1 MRTLLDNDYLRSELK
16 RPTIFPTC
24 ANVSPGWKS
33 SGARPPIVASQ
44 LLPEKILSSILLDF
58 CFELNPRP
66 TSMRSFISFA
76 IVILMTTVAVETLSA
91 QTLPAPEAITDPKQ
105 VASKP
110 NAEVEPRSLTI
121 EKLYMTRQ
129 VGLPTWS
136 PDGKQI
142 AFISNMSGRNN
153 IWLVPAEGGWPVQL
167 TVSDQRQTA
176 PAWSPDGKWI
186 AYQSDYDG
194 DELWD
199 IFLVSPKTGRVVNL
213 TSTREI
219 AELNPTWSPDGRYL
233 AYEVKAKTSAAYEI
247 DIYDTLMRE
256 VKHLTTST
264 PQDKSNYD
272 PIWLKDGK
280 SIVYTQDQAKGTD
293 SNIFIAEMATGKST
307 LLTPHEGEQ
316 RYSADDVSPDGKRVL
331 ITSNAAN
338 GYQNIGLLEIS
349 TKKISWLT
357 KDKWAIRGSEFS
369 PDGKRITF
377 TANVDGSQD
386 IYLHDLATGKST
398 ALPVPKGVNE
408 PTGGHSAFTKDGSR
422 LLYYHNGPTAPGDL
436 WVYTLATGKSHQV
449 THSLVAGVRSED
461 MVEPYLVHYP
471 SRDGK
476 WTISAFLYVPF
487 NMARNGQNAAIVYIH
502 GGPTSQ
508 TMNSF
513 NRFVQYAANQ
523 GYMVLAPNY
532 RGSTG
537 YGKEFQQANL
547 FDMGGGDL
555 QDVLAGVDWIKQT
568 GHLDPKKIAVMGASY
583 GGYLSMMAV
592 TKAPEVWAAGVPIV
606 PFVNWFTEIENE
618 DPELRQS
625 DLATMGDVVKN
636 KSLYE
641 DRSPINFVDQI
652 KAPLLLLAGGH
663 DPRCPKSETQQVVDA
678 IKKRGGTVD
687 YKIYEN
693 EGHGFA
699 RVENQIDAY
708 QRVADFL
715 LAHVPPADCSC
726 SLTE

>member
-1 MRTLLDNDYLRSELK
+1 MRATV
-16 RPTIFPTC
+16 IF
-24 ANVSPGWKS
+24 V
-33 SGARPPIVASQ
+33 
-44 LLPEKILSSILLDF
+44 
-58 CFELNPRP
+58 
-66 TSMRSFISFA
+66 M
-76 IVILMTTVAVETLSA
+76 VILMSTVVAETAA
-91 QTLPAPEAITDPKQ
+91 QTLPEPQAVTDPKKI
-105 VASKP
+105 ASKP
-110 NAEVEPRSLTI
+110 NAQVEPRTLTI

-129 VGLPTWS
+129 IGRPTWS
-136 PDGKQI
+136 PDGKSV

-153 IWLVPAEGGWPVQL
+153 IWVVPAEGGWPVQL
-167 TVSDQRQTA
+167 TVSDQRQAA

-194 DELWD
+194 DEQWD

-213 TSTREI
+213 TQTREI

-233 AYEVKAKTSAAYEI
+233 AYEVKPKTSAAYEI
-247 DIYDTLMRE
+247 DVYDMVMRE
-256 VKHLTTST
+256 VKHVTTNT
-264 PQDKSNYD
+264 PQDKGNVN
-272 PIWLKDGK
+272 PIWSKDGK
-280 SIVYTQDQAKGTD
+280 SIVYTQEQAKGTD
-293 SNIFIAEMATGKST
+293 SNIFIADVATGQST
-307 LLTPHEGEQ
+307 LLTPHDGEK
-316 RYSADDVSPDGKRVL
+316 RFTANDISADDKRVL
-331 ITSNAAN
+331 VSSNGLN
-338 GYQNIGLLEIS
+338 GYENAGLLDIA
-349 TKKISWLT
+349 TKKIDWLT
-357 KDKWAIRGSEFS
+357 KDKWEIRGGEFS
-369 PDGKRITF
+369 PDGKHVVF
-377 TANVDGSQD
+377 TTNVDGNEE
-386 IYLHDLATGKST
+386 IYLQDLATGKSS
-398 ALPVPKGVNE
+398 ALPIPKGTNE
-408 PTGGHSAFTKDGSR
+408 PAGGHSAFTPDGQR

-436 WVYTLATGKSHQV
+436 WVYHLPTGKSQQI

-502 GGPTSQ
+502 GGPTAQ

-513 NRFVQYAANQ
+513 NRFIQFAVNQ

-537 YGKEFQQANL
+537 YGKEFQHANL

-555 QDVLAGVDWIKQT
+555 QDVLAGVEWIKQT
-568 GHLDPKKIAVMGASY
+568 GHLDPRKIAVMGGSY

-618 DPELRQS
+618 DPVLQQS
-625 DLATMGDVVKN
+625 DLATMGDPVTN
-636 KSLYE
+636 KALYE
-641 DRSPINFVDQI
+641 ERSPINFIDQI

-663 DPRCPKSETQQVVDA
+663 DPRCPKEETQQVVDA
-678 IKKRGGTVD
+678 IRKRGGTVD
-687 YKIYEN
+687 SKVYEN

-708 QRVADFL
+708 KRVADFL
-715 LAHVPPADCSC
+715 LAHVVPADCSC
-726 SLTE
+726 SVTE

>member
-1 MRTLLDNDYLRSELK
+1 MRTFAL
-16 RPTIFPTC
+16 
-24 ANVSPGWKS
+24 
-33 SGARPPIVASQ
+33 
-44 LLPEKILSSILLDF
+44 
-58 CFELNPRP
+58 
-66 TSMRSFISFA
+66 FA
-76 IVILMTTVAVETLSA
+76 IVILMSTVVSETIVA
-91 QTLPAPEAITDPKQ
+91 QTLAAPQAITDPKKI
-105 VASKP
+105 ASKP
-110 NAEVEPRSLTI
+110 NAQVEPRSLTI

-129 VGLPTWS
+129 VGRPTWS
-136 PDGKQI
+136 PDGKSI

-153 IWLVPAEGGWPVQL
+153 LWLVPDEGGWPVQL
-167 TVSDQRQTA
+167 TVSDQRQSS

-194 DELWD
+194 DEQWD
-199 IFLVSPKTGRVVNL
+199 IFLVSPKTGKVVNL

-233 AYEVKAKTSAAYEI
+233 AYEVKPKTSAAYEI

-256 VKHLTTST
+256 VKHLTTGT
-264 PQDKSNYD
+264 PQDKSNSN
-272 PIWLKDGK
+272 PIWSKDGK
-280 SIVYTQDQAKGTD
+280 YIVYTQEQAKGTD
-293 SNIFIAEMATGKST
+293 SNIFIADVATGKST

-316 RYSADDVSPDGKRVL
+316 RYFANDIDPRPIPDGRKVF
-331 ITSNAAN
+331 ITSNATN
-338 GYQNIGLLEIS
+338 GYDNIGLLEFSDKGTSVTGVFHPGSI
-349 TKKISWLT
+349 KWLT
-357 KDKWAIRGSEFS
+357 HDKWEIRGGEFS
-369 PDGKRITF
+369 PDGKHF
-377 TANVDGSQD
+377 AFSANVDGNED

-398 ALPVPKGVNE
+398 ALPIPKGVNE
-408 PTGGHSAFTKDGSR
+408 PAGGHSAFTKDGSR

-568 GHLDPKKIAVMGASY
+568 GHLDPKKIAVMGGSY
-583 GGYLSMMAV
+583 GGYLSMMSV
-592 TKAPEVWAAGVPIV
+592 TKAPDVWAAGVPIV

-618 DPELRQS
+618 DPVLQQS

-636 KSLYE
+636 KALYE
-641 DRSPINFVDQI
+641 DRSPINFIDQI

-687 YKIYEN
+687 YKIYDN

-708 QRVADFL
+708 KRVADFL
-715 LAHVPPADCSC
+715 QAHVPPADCSC

>member
-1 MRTLLDNDYLRSELK
+1 MRTLI
-16 RPTIFPTC
+16 P
-24 ANVSPGWKS
+24 
-33 SGARPPIVASQ
+33 
-44 LLPEKILSSILLDF
+44 
-58 CFELNPRP
+58 
-66 TSMRSFISFA
+66 FA
-76 IVILMTTVAVETLSA
+76 IVILMSTVVVESVA
-91 QTLPAPEAITDPKQ
+91 QTLPAPQAVTDPKQ
-105 VASKP
+105 ISSKP
-110 NAEVEPRSLTI
+110 SAQVEPRSLTI
-121 EKLYMTRQ
+121 EKLWMTRQ
-129 VGLPTWS
+129 VGRATWS
-136 PDGKQI
+136 PDGRSI

-153 IWLVPAEGGWPVQL
+153 LWLVSAEGGWPVQL

-194 DELWD
+194 DEQWD
-199 IFLVSPKTGRVVNL
+199 IFLVSPKTGKVVNL
-213 TSTREI
+213 TQTREI
-219 AELNPTWSPDGRYL
+219 AELSPTWSPDGRYL
-233 AYEVKAKTSAAYEI
+233 AYEVKPKTSAAYEI
-247 DIYDTLMRE
+247 DIYDTVLRE
-256 VKHLTTST
+256 VKHLTTGT
-264 PQDKSNYD
+264 PQDKSNVN
-272 PIWLKDGK
+272 PIWSKDGAY
-280 SIVYTQDQAKGTD
+280 IVYTQEQAKGTD
-293 SNIFIAEMATGKST
+293 SNIFVAAVATGKST
-307 LLTPHEGEQ
+307 PLTLHDGEQ
-316 RYSADDVSPDGKRVL
+316 LYFANDISSDSKRIL
-331 ITSNAAN
+331 ITSNASN
-338 GYQNIGLLEIS
+338 GYENVGVLEP
-349 TKKISWLT
+349 TNKKISWLT
-357 KDKWAIRGSEFS
+357 KDKWELRGGEFS
-369 PDGKRITF
+369 PDGKHITF
-377 TANVDGSQD
+377 NANVDGNED
-386 IYLHDLATGKST
+386 IFLYDLATGKST
-398 ALPVPKGVNE
+398 ALPIPKGVNE
-408 PTGGHSAFTKDGSR
+408 PAGGPSAFSKDGTR
-422 LLYYHNGPTAPGDL
+422 LMYNHNGPTAPGDL
-436 WVYTLATGKSHQV
+436 WVYDLAAQKSTQI
-449 THSLVAGVRSED
+449 THSMVAGLRSED

-487 NMARNGQNAAIVYIH
+487 NMARNGQNAALVYIH
-502 GGPTSQ
+502 GGPTAQ

-513 NRFVQYAANQ
+513 NRFIQYAANQ

-568 GHLDPKKIAVMGASY
+568 GHLDPKKVAVMGGSY

-592 TKAPEVWAAGVPIV
+592 TKAPDIWAAGVPIV

-618 DPELRQS
+618 DPVLQQS

-636 KSLYE
+636 KALYE
-641 DRSPINFVDQI
+641 DRSPMNFIDQI

-663 DPRCPKSETQQVVDA
+663 DPRCPKSETQQVVAA

-687 YKIYEN
+687 SKIYEN

-715 LAHVPPADCSC
+715 LAHVVPADCSC

>member
-1 MRTLLDNDYLRSELK
+1 
-16 RPTIFPTC
+16 
-24 ANVSPGWKS
+24 
-33 SGARPPIVASQ
+33 
-44 LLPEKILSSILLDF
+44 
-58 CFELNPRP
+58 
-66 TSMRSFISFA
+66 MRSYALFA
-76 IVILMTTVAVETLSA
+76 IVILMSTVVVEAAAQALPEPQAV
-91 QTLPAPEAITDPKQ
+91 TDPKKI
-105 VASKP
+105 SSTP
-110 NAEVEPRSLTI
+110 NAQIEARSLTI

-129 VGLPTWS
+129 VGRATWS
-136 PDGKQI
+136 PDGKSI

-153 IWLVPAEGGWPVQL
+153 LWLVAAEGGWPVQL
-167 TVSDQRQTA
+167 TVGDQRQTA

-194 DELWD
+194 DEQWD
-199 IFLVSPKTGRVVNL
+199 IFLVSPKTGKVVNL
-213 TSTREI
+213 TQTREI

-233 AYEVKAKTSAAYEI
+233 AYEVKPKTSAAYEI
-247 DIYDTLMRE
+247 DIYDMVLRE
-256 VKHLTTST
+256 VKHLTANT
-264 PQDKSNYD
+264 PQDKSNSG
-272 PIWLKDGK
+272 ILWSRVGNQ
-280 SIVYTQDQAKGTD
+280 IVYTQEQAKGTD
-293 SNIFIAEMATGKST
+293 SNIFIADVATGKST

-316 RYSADDVSPDGKRVL
+316 RYYANDFALIPRWKDVETVL
-331 ITSNAAN
+331 FTSNAGN
-338 GYQNIGLLEIS
+338 GYENVGLLNVGMRGAPSGIF
-349 TKKISWLT
+349 THDPIKWIT
-357 KDKWAIRGSEFS
+357 KDKWEIRGGEFS
-369 PDGKRITF
+369 PDGKHLTF
-377 TANVDGSQD
+377 SANVDGNED

-398 ALPVPKGVNE
+398 PLPIPKGVNE
-408 PTGGHSAFTKDGSR
+408 PWGGHSAFSKDGTR
-422 LLYYHNGPTAPGDL
+422 LLYNHNGPTAPGDL
-436 WVYTLATGKSHQV
+436 WVYTLATGKSRQV

-487 NMARNGQNAAIVYIH
+487 NMVRNGQNAAIVYIH
-502 GGPTSQ
+502 GGPTAQS
-508 TMNSF
+508 MNSF

-568 GHLDPKKIAVMGASY
+568 GHLDPKKIAVMGGSY

-592 TKAPEVWAAGVPIV
+592 TKAPDVWAAGVPIV

-618 DPELRQS
+618 DPVLQQS

-636 KSLYE
+636 KALYE
-641 DRSPINFVDQI
+641 DRSPINFIDQI

-687 YKIYEN
+687 SKIYEN

-708 QRVADFL
+708 KRVADFL
-715 LAHVPPADCSC
+715 LAHVVPADCSC
-726 SLTE
+726 SVTE

>member
-1 MRTLLDNDYLRSELK
+1 MRTLT
-16 RPTIFPTC
+16 P
-24 ANVSPGWKS
+24 
-33 SGARPPIVASQ
+33 
-44 LLPEKILSSILLDF
+44 
-58 CFELNPRP
+58 
-66 TSMRSFISFA
+66 FA
-76 IVILMTTVAVETLSA
+76 IVILMSTVVAESAA
-91 QTLPAPEAITDPKQ
+91 QTLPAPQAVTDPKQ
-105 VASKP
+105 ISSKP
-110 NAEVEPRSLTI
+110 SAQVEPRSLTI
-121 EKLYMTRQ
+121 EKLWMTRQ
-129 VGLPTWS
+129 VGRATWS
-136 PDGKQI
+136 PDGKTI
-142 AFISNMSGRNN
+142 AFVSNMSGRNN
-153 IWLVPAEGGWPVQL
+153 LWLVPATGGWPVQL
-167 TVSDQRQTA
+167 TISDQRQTA

-194 DELWD
+194 DEQWD
-199 IFLVSPKTGRVVNL
+199 IFLVSPKTGKVVNL
-213 TSTREI
+213 TQTREI

-233 AYEVKAKTSAAYEI
+233 AYEEKPKTSAAYEI
-247 DIYDTLMRE
+247 DIYDTVLRE
-256 VKHLTTST
+256 LKHLTTGT
-264 PQDKSNYD
+264 PQDKSNSK
-272 PIWLKDGK
+272 PIWSKDGK
-280 SIVYTQDQAKGTD
+280 YIVYTQEQAKGTD
-293 SNIFIAEMATGKST
+293 SNIFIADVASGKST

-316 RYSADDVSPDGKRVL
+316 RYSANDISPDGKHVL
-331 ITSNAAN
+331 LTSNAVN
-338 GYQNIGLLEIS
+338 GYDNVALLDVA
-349 TKKISWLT
+349 TKKLQWLT
-357 KDKWAIRGSEFS
+357 QDKWEIRGAEFS
-369 PDGKRITF
+369 PDRKHLTF
-377 TANVDGSQD
+377 SANVDGNED
-386 IYLHDLATGKST
+386 IFLYDVATGKSA
-398 ALPVPKGVNE
+398 ALPIPKGVNE
-408 PTGGHSAFTKDGSR
+408 PVGGASAFTKDGVR
-422 LLYYHNGPTAPGDL
+422 LLYNHNGPTAPGDL
-436 WVYTLATGKSHQV
+436 WVYDFATRKSKQI

-513 NRFVQYAANQ
+513 NRFIQYAANQ
-523 GYMVLAPNY
+523 GYVVLAPNY

-568 GHLDPKKIAVMGASY
+568 GHLDPKKIAVMGGSY

-592 TKAPEVWAAGVPIV
+592 TKAPDLWAAGVPIV

-618 DPELRQS
+618 DPVLQQS

-636 KSLYE
+636 KALYE
-641 DRSPINFVDQI
+641 DRSPINFIDQI

-687 YKIYEN
+687 SKIYEN

-715 LAHVPPADCSC
+715 LAHVVPADCSC
-726 SLTE
+726 SLTQ

>member
-1 MRTLLDNDYLRSELK
+1 MRRFAL
-16 RPTIFPTC
+16 
-24 ANVSPGWKS
+24 
-33 SGARPPIVASQ
+33 
-44 LLPEKILSSILLDF
+44 
-58 CFELNPRP
+58 
-66 TSMRSFISFA
+66 FA
-76 IVILMTTVAVETLSA
+76 IVILMSTVVTETIVA
-91 QTLPAPEAITDPKQ
+91 QTLPAPQAITDPKQ
-105 VASKP
+105 IASKP
-110 NAEVEPRSLTI
+110 NAQVEPRSLTI

-129 VGLPTWS
+129 VGRPTWS
-136 PDGKQI
+136 PDGKSI

-153 IWLVPAEGGWPVQL
+153 LWLVPAEGGWPVRL

-199 IFLVSPKTGRVVNL
+199 IFLVSPKTGKVLNL

-219 AELNPTWSPDGRYL
+219 AETDPTWSPDGRYL
-233 AYEVKAKTSAAYEI
+233 AYLVKPKTSAASEI
-247 DIYDTLMRE
+247 DIYDTVMRE
-256 VKHLTTST
+256 VKHLTTGT
-264 PQDKSNYD
+264 PQDKGNSN
-272 PIWLKDGK
+272 PIWSKDGAY
-280 SIVYTQDQAKGTD
+280 IVYTQEQAKGTD
-293 SNIFIAEMATGKST
+293 SNIFIADVATGKST
-307 LLTPHEGEQ
+307 LLTPHDGEQ
-316 RYSADDVSPDGKRVL
+316 RYFANDISTLGVFDAQTVL
-331 ITSNAAN
+331 FTSNAQN
-338 GYQNIGLLEIS
+338 GYDNIGRLLVGTRGDPRPGPI
-349 TKKISWLT
+349 TWLT
-357 KDKWAIRGSEFS
+357 KDKWEIRGSEFS
-369 PDGKRITF
+369 PNGKHITF
-377 TANVDGSQD
+377 SANVDGNED

-398 ALPVPKGVNE
+398 LLPIPKGVNE
-408 PTGGHSAFTKDGSR
+408 PAGGHSAFTKDGSR

-436 WVYTLATGKSHQV
+436 WVYSLATGKSHQV
-449 THSLVAGVRSED
+449 THSLVAGVHSED

-476 WTISAFLYVPF
+476 WTISALLYVPF

-568 GHLDPKKIAVMGASY
+568 GHLDPKKIAVMGGSY
-583 GGYLSMMAV
+583 GGYLSMMSV
-592 TKAPEVWAAGVPIV
+592 TKAPDVWAAGVPIV
-606 PFVNWFTEIENE
+606 PFVNWFTEIKNE
-618 DPELRQS
+618 DPVLQQS

-636 KSLYE
+636 KALYE
-641 DRSPINFVDQI
+641 DRSPINFIDQI

>member
-1 MRTLLDNDYLRSELK
+1 MGSAKLFFDIVESTTPMRLFSL
-16 RPTIFPTC
+16 
-24 ANVSPGWKS
+24 
-33 SGARPPIVASQ
+33 
-44 LLPEKILSSILLDF
+44 
-58 CFELNPRP
+58 
-66 TSMRSFISFA
+66 FA
-76 IVILMTTVAVETLSA
+76 IVIFMSTVVAETSA
-91 QTLPAPEAITDPKQ
+91 QTLPAPQAVTDPKQ

-129 VGLPTWS
+129 IGRPTWS
-136 PDGKQI
+136 PDGKSV

-153 IWLVPAEGGWPVQL
+153 LWLVPADGGWPVQL

-194 DELWD
+194 DEQWD
-199 IFLVSPKTGRVVNL
+199 IFLVSPKTGKVVNL
-213 TSTREI
+213 TQTREI
-219 AELNPTWSPDGRYL
+219 AELSPTWSPDGRYL
-233 AYEVKAKTSAAYEI
+233 AYEVKPKTSAAYEI
-247 DIYDTLMRE
+247 DIFDMVMRE
-256 VKHLTTST
+256 VKHITKDT
-264 PQDKSNYD
+264 PQDKGNYN
-272 PIWLKDGK
+272 PIWTKDGK
-280 SIVYTQDQAKGTD
+280 FIVYTQDQAKGTD
-293 SNIFIAEMATGKST
+293 SNIFIADVATGKST
-307 LLTPHEGEQ
+307 LLTPHDGEQ
-316 RYSADDVSPDGKRVL
+316 RFSANDISTRGMLDAETIL
-331 ITSNAAN
+331 LTSNAPN
-338 GYQNIGLLEIS
+338 GYDNIGLLLVGRRGDPQAGSINEI
-349 TKKISWLT
+349 KWLT
-357 KDKWAIRGSEFS
+357 KDKWAIHGGEFS
-369 PDGKRITF
+369 PDGKHLTF
-377 TANVDGSQD
+377 TANVDGNED

-398 ALPVPKGVNE
+398 ALPIPKGVNE
-408 PTGGHSAFTKDGSR
+408 PAGGRSAFTKDGSR

-436 WVYTLATGKSHQV
+436 WVYTLATGKSHQI

-592 TKAPEVWAAGVPIV
+592 TKAPDVWAAGVPIV

-636 KSLYE
+636 KALYE
-641 DRSPINFVDQI
+641 DRSPINFIDQI

-678 IKKRGGTVD
+678 IKKRGGTVES
-687 YKIYEN
+687 KVYEN

-708 QRVADFL
+708 KRVADFL
-715 LAHVPPADCSC
+715 LAHVVPADCSC
-726 SLTE
+726 SVTE